1 MKKWQKIALVVVLL
15 ISRLI
20 VFSVATYVGLFLHAL
35 YKAPYTYETTIKD
48 DGLNGK
54 VVLKEW
60 ETLKGAGVNVYYI
73 PKGSFKKYIVYA
85 VTYNNSMSGDVICND
100 RYSYKIED
108 GVIELTIDADFRIR
122 LTHKEGAKY
131 AELFRIV
138 SSVNQDDGAAD

>member
-1 MKKWQKIALVVVLL
+1 MKKWQKIVLVVVLL
-15 ISRLI
+15 VSRLI

-48 DGLNGK
+48 NGLNGK

-60 ETLKGAGVNVYYI
+60 ETLKGAGVDVYYI
-73 PKGSFKKYIVYA
+73 PKGSLKKYIVYG
-85 VTYNNSMSGDVICND
+85 VTYNNSMNADVICND

-108 GVIELTIDADFRIR
+108 GTIELTIDADFRVH
-122 LTHKEGAKY
+122 LTNKEGAGY

-138 SSVNQDDGAAD
+138 SSVNQENDAAD